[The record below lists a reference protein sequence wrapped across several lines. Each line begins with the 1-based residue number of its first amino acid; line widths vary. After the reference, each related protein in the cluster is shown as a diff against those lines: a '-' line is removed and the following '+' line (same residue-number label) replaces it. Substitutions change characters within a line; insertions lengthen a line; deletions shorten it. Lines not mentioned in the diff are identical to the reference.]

1 MSDAIVRGRIGV
13 VAVHQAEAEGPEHEA
28 ADADVDQV
36 LHQDVDLKEGGLELE
51 YLEVFFL
58 VIIIFFHYLQI
69 LREKSTTSRLTT
81 LNHRPKVIG

>member
-1 MSDAIVRGRIGV
+1 M
-13 VAVHQAEAEGPEHEA
+13 VAVHQPEAEGPEHEA

-58 VIIIFFHYLQI
+58 VIIMCPL
-69 LREKSTTSRLTT
+69 
-81 LNHRPKVIG
+81 KV